1 MPSRATMAASQPP
14 ESKKQRRLAKVRLY
28 HAVVISALVGMFFAY
43 VLACTTAEPDAIA
56 EPDAMLAHAQDELK
70 VESQEVV

>member
-1 MPSRATMAASQPP
+1 M
-14 ESKKQRRLAKVRLY
+14 RLY